1 LRPSRIPVAQS
12 GCGVGRQSLNAS
24 YGWRFVQAKRMIKK
38 ANPVDDFINRV
49 RSHPAFQTG
58 AWVRRIDDLEAVLLA
73 LFVSDDEWA
82 IEMSDKIRDVIE
94 RKHISVE
101 RRIALIQQILRAG
114 RIHVFGNVA

>member
-1 LRPSRIPVAQS
+1 
-12 GCGVGRQSLNAS
+12 
-24 YGWRFVQAKRMIKK
+24 MIEK

-49 RSHPAFQTG
+49 RSHSAFQTG
-58 AWVRRIDDLEAVLLA
+58 VWVRRIDDLEAVLRT

-82 IEMSDKIRDVIE
+82 IKMSDKIRDVIE

-101 RRIALIQQILRAG
+101 KRIALIQQILRAG

>member
-1 LRPSRIPVAQS
+1 
-12 GCGVGRQSLNAS
+12 
-24 YGWRFVQAKRMIKK
+24 MIEK
-38 ANPVDDFINRV
+38 AHPVDDFINKV

-58 AWVRRIDDLEAVLLA
+58 AWVRRIDDLEAVLRA
-73 LFVSDDEWA
+73 LFVSDDEHA

-101 RRIALIQQILRAG
+101 KRIALIQQILRAG